1 MNWLKRNKFLV
12 ALFILLIGGYSAY
25 KYAYKPHKTIEELNV
40 DFEGSSTVFLQKVS
54 QNFSE
59 WNTKVVQL
67 SGKVTAIDENG
78 ISLENQI
85 YCQLKNTDARL
96 SIKEN
101 DNIQIKGR
109 VIGYDDLLDELKLEQ
124 CILK

>member
-12 ALFILLIGGYSAY
+12 VLFILLIGGYSAY

-59 WNTKVVQL
+59 WNTKIVQL

-85 YCQLKNTDARL
+85 YCQFKNTDARL

>member
-1 MNWLKRNKFLV
+1 MNWLKRNKFLAV
-12 ALFILLIGGYSAY
+12 LFILLIGGYSAY

-85 YCQLKNTDARL
+85 YCQFKNTDARL